1 MLAESACLG
10 ASESTADK
18 DVTSNKP
25 DTVNVGVAT
34 DEFQR
39 VEAYQH
45 DVGDSAK
52 GTHGQASAEK
62 HLGQVRKTPYYTPR
76 SACDA
81 AVPKSCN
88 CDECLRY
95 EERAQAQFKKRPSQR
110 FRIHTTPRRESRK
123 LTNRSTLQNA
133 TPSGSLHT
141 DFNIALPSAGQPSE
155 QYLQSGTAPKPIA
168 DGKSLTAQSLTT
180 KNLTTSTDYNPER
193 DYNPDLCDCYD
204 CINAMRATGSDN
216 KTRRKQ
222 YKLKDPPTEGHKPKP
237 PRQRGK
243 TTYPW
248 IKQLT
253 KLQQP
258 DKPYNSFKQKS
269 VQKDFLEVKQQRL
282 SSGKNRSVP
291 ENNASA
297 INRVPRNARR
307 SKSHGSIASLAR
319 NQDEEPSTKQI
330 SKEPPSPHSSQV
342 GQSSGSA
349 YKTTESSETRSYSST
364 DRRGATSSTT
374 GTMTSTDGP
383 TTLTSSVSTGTTY
396 QSTEETEASV
406 SLSEDYAYRKGLTAD
421 DKR

>member
-18 DVTSNKP
+18 GVTMSKP

-39 VEAYQH
+39 VEAHQP
-45 DVGDSAK
+45 DVGDSAIQ
-52 GTHGQASAEK
+52 GAHEQANAEK
-62 HLGQVRKTPYYTPR
+62 HLGQIRKR
-76 SACDA
+76 
-81 AVPKSCN
+81 SCN

-95 EERAQAQFKKRPSQR
+95 EERAQAQFEKRRSQR

-123 LTNRSTLQNA
+123 LTKRSTLKGA

-141 DFNIALPSAGQPSE
+141 DFNIALPSASQRSE
-155 QYLQSGTAPKPIA
+155 QYPQSGTAPKPTA

-204 CINAMRATGSDN
+204 CVNAMRATGSDN
-216 KTRRKQ
+216 KTGRKQ
-222 YKLKDPPTEGHKPKP
+222 YKLNDPPTEGHKPKP

-248 IKQLT
+248 VKQLT

-269 VQKDFLEVKQQRL
+269 VQKDSLEVEQQRL
-282 SSGKNRSVP
+282 SSGKNQLVP
-291 ENNASA
+291 EKNGTSA
-297 INRVPRNARR
+297 IIGVPRNARR
-307 SKSHGSIASLAR
+307 SKGYSSTDSLAR
-319 NQDEEPSTKQI
+319 HQDEEPSTKRI
-330 SKEPPSPHSSQV
+330 SQEPPSSHSPQV
-342 GQSSGSA
+342 DQSSGST

-364 DRRGATSSTT
+364 DRRGTTPSTT
-374 GTMTSTDGP
+374 GNMTSTDAP

-396 QSTEETEASV
+396 QSTPETETSV
-406 SLSEDYAYRKGLTAD
+406 SLSDHYVNKKSLTAD